1 MDIPITH
8 FPAGEVSRRY
18 NGKVQDSEW
27 QKSFITKAVSTG
39 RDIVPFHFYGRNSN
53 LFHII
58 NIVRKLFGIKLN
70 IELML
75 LPREMFRMKNKTI
88 RVVIG
93 EPVKYQSFDKSLSHL
108 EWAQKVRSGVY
119 ELGNKKSKN

>member
-1 MDIPITH
+1 
-8 FPAGEVSRRY
+8 
-18 NGKVQDSEW
+18 
-27 QKSFITKAVSTG
+27 
-39 RDIVPFHFYGRNSN
+39 
-53 LFHII
+53 
-58 NIVRKLFGIKLN
+58 
-70 IELML
+70 ML